1 MTFNAPRTASYALVD
16 NIGHRT
22 YYFVTFQAAHD
33 LKMEFLIRYRLAG
46 NKKVLSSPHFH
57 LKIYEL

>member
-16 NIGHRT
+16 NIVHRT
-22 YYFVTFQAAHD
+22 YYFATYQAAYG
-33 LKMEFLIRYRLAG
+33 LKMEFLTCYRLAG

-57 LKIYEL
+57 LKIYAL